1 MYNLLLHLYPASFR
15 NEYGEEMRLLFAR
28 RRREAGAA
36 GAIGLWLSTMA
47 EVCVNAAFVHFDILK
62 QDLGYTARMLRR
74 APGFA
79 ITAVLIVAIG
89 IGATTAAFSVT
100 DFVLIR
106 PLPFPNSDRLVKLW
120 ERTPAFGQLELSPAN
135 YRDWTRNNASFDSIG
150 AYHTVAM
157 NVIAKSEPMRLEGIA
172 ASFDLFPTLGVQPL
186 IGRLFTEAEDRAG
199 AAGTVL
205 LSYRLW
211 QSEFGGD
218 PGILGQSLLFSDKPY
233 TVIGVMPREFNFPS
247 SDATIWT
254 TMRLDESNYED
265 RGDNWLEAV
274 GRLRPGVSVE
284 QGRAEMEVRAAQSR
298 QQYLL
303 ENKDVGA
310 TISRLHDEVS
320 QKSQLLLE
328 SLAAAAACVLL
339 IACANLANLL
349 LARALGR
356 RRELAVRA
364 AMGAGRERLI
374 RQLMTE
380 SLLLALVGGA
390 LGVVLAVAAVPLLG
404 RLVPATLP
412 IAESPSVDIR
422 VLAFAGV
429 VTILTGMLFGL
440 APVMRAGGGANMD
453 GLREGSR
460 SGSGGKER
468 LRSVLVVTEIVA
480 SVVLLVCAGLLI
492 RALWTIQ
499 GTDPGFRADGVLT
512 LRTPLPLPQYASVAS
527 RDGFY
532 RRVLD
537 GVRAL
542 PGVDSAGYVT
552 GLPMAMGGGIWPVS
566 VDGKP
571 LTRADDR
578 NASLRYAT
586 PGYLAAMSVPVKR
599 GRDVSE
605 SDTSDRHFVAVVSE
619 SFVRKFFPNDD
630 PMGRHFTFVL
640 DDREIVG
647 VVGDVRVRGP
657 ERVSE
662 PQVYLP
668 YRQVKDGNIIGYIPK
683 DLAIRTTVPPATL
696 APSVRAIIHKVDPK
710 QPVSYV
716 RTMSDI
722 VDLQTA
728 SRAVQVRVLGAFAII
743 AFALAGIGIH
753 GLLSF
758 AVSQRAQEIG
768 VRMALGAQSSDI
780 FSMVMGRSVML
791 ALAGIVPGVLIA
803 YWAALEMQALLAG
816 VKPDDITTFAA
827 AVVLSIAMTLVG
839 SLVPTLRALRV
850 NPITAIRAE

>member
-1 MYNLLLHLYPASFR
+1 
-15 NEYGEEMRLLFAR
+15 
-28 RRREAGAA
+28 
-36 GAIGLWLSTMA
+36 
-47 EVCVNAAFVHFDILK
+47 
-62 QDLGYTARMLRR
+62 
-74 APGFA
+74 
-79 ITAVLIVAIG
+79 
-89 IGATTAAFSVT
+89 
-100 DFVLIR
+100 
-106 PLPFPNSDRLVKLW
+106 
-120 ERTPAFGQLELSPAN
+120 
-135 YRDWTRNNASFDSIG
+135 
-150 AYHTVAM
+150 
-157 NVIAKSEPMRLEGIA
+157 
-172 ASFDLFPTLGVQPL
+172 
-186 IGRLFTEAEDRAG
+186 
-199 AAGTVL
+199 
-205 LSYRLW
+205 
-211 QSEFGGD
+211 
-218 PGILGQSLLFSDKPY
+218 
-233 TVIGVMPREFNFPS
+233 
-247 SDATIWT
+247 
-254 TMRLDESNYED
+254 
-265 RGDNWLEAV
+265 
-274 GRLRPGVSVE
+274 
-284 QGRAEMEVRAAQSR
+284 
-298 QQYLL
+298 
-303 ENKDVGA
+303 
-310 TISRLHDEVS
+310 
-320 QKSQLLLE
+320 
-328 SLAAAAACVLL
+328 
-339 IACANLANLL
+339 
-349 LARALGR
+349 
-356 RRELAVRA
+356 
-364 AMGAGRERLI
+364 
-374 RQLMTE
+374 
-380 SLLLALVGGA
+380 
-390 LGVVLAVAAVPLLG
+390 VPLLA

-429 VTILTGMLFGL
+429 VTLLTGMLFGL
-440 APVMRAGGGANMD
+440 APVMRAGGDANME

-460 SGSGGKER
+460 SGGGGKER

-499 GTDPGFRADGVLT
+499 GTDPGFRAEGVLT
-512 LRTPLPLPQYASVAS
+512 VRTQLPLPQYANVTS
-527 RDGFY
+527 REGFY
-532 RRVLD
+532 GRVLD
-537 GVRAL
+537 AVRAL
-542 PGVDSAGYVT
+542 PGVSAAGYVT
-552 GLPMAMGGGIWPVS
+552 ALPMAMGGGIWPVS

-578 NASLRYAT
+578 NASLRYTT

-605 SDTSDRHFVAVVSE
+605 SDTGDRRFVAVVSE

-630 PMGRHFTFVL
+630 PMGRHFTFAL

-647 VVGDVRVRGP
+647 VVGDVKVRGP

-696 APSVRAIIHKVDPK
+696 APSVRAIIRKVDPK

-780 FSMVMGRSVML
+780 FSMIMGRSVML

-816 VKPDDITTFAA
+816 VKPGDITTFGA
-827 AVVLSIAMTLVG
+827 AVVLSVVMTLVG